1 MQVSSLPTVFGVK
14 GGKVTSQ
21 FIGLPQQDDLDE
33 FVEKLLEDGEED

>member
-21 FIGLPQQDDLDE
+21 FIGLPQQEDLED
-33 FVEKLLEDGEED
+33 FVEQLLEETEN